1 MNKCYCNADFSAEDL
16 KNIIKNVREKSNVV
30 AQNNSRVLR
39 AKQKR
44 LYPV

>member
-30 AQNNSRVLR
+30 AQ
-39 AKQKR
+39 KQF
-44 LYPV
+44 LSSFPPSEIAAFN